1 MHKSCIKHVYIMYE
15 KIIHHDKDKELQ
27 IRLTLST
34 FRGIEYLHLRK
45 YFLSYDE
52 EWLPTPDGIA
62 FAIDFTN
69 TKNLFSGLVEILS
82 LAESKEIIEEHFS
95 DLIQDVY
102 IK

>member
-1 MHKSCIKHVYIMYE
+1 MRGRPSPCI
-15 KIIHHDKDKELQ
+15 IIGAFALRVLHFSRTRNEDKELQ

-69 TKNLFSGLVEILS
+69 TFMLS
-82 LAESKEIIEEHFS
+82 YFFIH
-95 DLIQDVY
+95 
-102 IK
+102 